1 MKRTKFVKIKKNAA
15 PPKIAQ
21 ALTSKGAPR
30 RTGLHFTWSLVPWI
44 VRQDFSFSEKR
55 SKSNFR
61 CGGCS
66 KISAGQKS
74 RGSKEKVRDWS
85 TLTKTG
91 RRIQFCIVA
100 LTFTLEQGN
109 LLFILQ
115 LHTRLKS
122 RYFFFNMKR
131 VKNDIVEQNA
141 LSRNTQFSQ
150 KMIRFLSNL
159 IAKVSKCQDLI
170 FQQICPKKWFANFE
184 QQSQGSDLI
193 TIGVKL

>member
-1 MKRTKFVKIKKNAA
+1 MPHWVTFHLVISSRDRSPGFLIFRKKVKI
-15 PPKIAQ
+15 Q
-21 ALTSKGAPR
+21 FQVR
-30 RTGLHFTWSLVPWI
+30 GLLQNLC
-44 VRQDFSFSEKR
+44 RSEVMRLKR
-55 SKSNFR
+55 KS
-61 CGGCS
+61 
-66 KISAGQKS
+66 
-74 RGSKEKVRDWS
+74 RDWS

-100 LTFTLEQGN
+100 LTFALEQGN

-184 QQSQGSDLI
+184 QQSEGSDLI
-193 TIGVKL
+193 INFV